1 MKFVF
6 IALLLILN
14 LFWLHD
20 EKKNIGQISQDKVLN
35 QIINFKNTLPPIS
48 LSQIS
53 PNISAQNYILID
65 VSTNKILLSK
75 NSTNLIYPASTTKLI
90 TALTALNIYPLDEV
104 ITVREKY
111 EIGKVMDLEIDEKI
125 SIRSLVEALLVHSA
139 NDAAYNLAYHHNQG
153 ISGFTEQMNNLMIKN
168 NIKKSHFTNYDGIH
182 HPNHYST
189 VYDLSQIARL
199 AIKNNIVTDIS
210 QKKEITVSDISG
222 NHSHLLTSTNE
233 LLGVS
238 PEVKGLKTGWTPE
251 AGGCFISLL
260 EFNNR
265 QFISVVARSEDRFA
279 DTQKIIDWLK
289 NNVIW

>member
-1 MKFVF
+1 MNLFF
-6 IALLLILN
+6 ISLLLILN

-65 VSTNKILLSK
+65 VDTNKILLSK
-75 NSTNLIYPASTTKLI
+75 NIDNLIYPASTTKLI

-104 ITVREKY
+104 ITVKEKY
-111 EIGKVMDLEIDEKI
+111 EIGKVMDLEVGEKI

-153 ISGFTEQMNNLMIKN
+153 ISGFIKQMNSLISKN
-168 NIKKSHFTNYDGIH
+168 NITKSHFTNYDGIH
-182 HPNHYST
+182 QPNHYST

-199 AIKNNIVTDIS
+199 AIKNKIVTDIS
-210 QKKEITVSDISG
+210 QKKEITVFDVSG
-222 NHSHLLTSTNE
+222 SKSHMLNSTNE
-233 LLGVS
+233 LLDVL

-260 EFNNR
+260 DFNNR

-279 DTQKIIDWLK
+279 DTKKIINWLK
-289 NNVIW
+289 TNVIW

>member
-53 PNISAQNYILID
+53 PTISAQNYILID

-111 EIGKVMDLEIDEKI
+111 EIGKVMDLEVGEKI

-153 ISGFTEQMNNLMIKN
+153 IPGFIEQMNNLMVKN
-168 NIKKSHFTNYDGIH
+168 NIRQSHFTNYDGIH
-182 HPNHYST
+182 QTNHYST

-199 AIKNNIVTDIS
+199 AIKNDIVTDIS

-222 NHSHLLTSTNE
+222 HKSHLLTSTNE